1 MERPS
6 NRAHKGEYM
15 RHDHLDEKD
24 SRALPGPMLK
34 RGATMLSIAAIIFAH
49 ILYVIAITPN
59 MHAYVILIEFIP
71 FIICGVV
78 GIIQA
83 SNNVS

>member
-1 MERPS
+1 
-6 NRAHKGEYM
+6 M
-15 RHDHLDEKD
+15 RHDHVDEKD
-24 SRALPGPMLK
+24 CHAMPRSMLK

-59 MHAYVILIEFIP
+59 MHAYVILIEFVP
-71 FIICGVV
+71 FIICGVI

-83 SNNVS
+83 LNRAN

>member
-24 SRALPGPMLK
+24 SHALPRPMLK

>member
-15 RHDHLDEKD
+15 RRDHLDEKD
-24 SRALPGPMLK
+24 SHALPRPMLK
-34 RGATMLSIAAIIFAH
+34 RGATMLSIAAVIFAH

-78 GIIQA
+78 GTIQA
-83 SNNVS
+83 LNKAN